1 MFNLLERPRVLKFIG
16 SLAASLLLLN
26 QPAKASTFQHVL
38 ILSVDGLHSAD
49 ILDPA
54 LQPYL
59 TNISS
64 LRSTGVTYPNAFTTS
79 PSDSFPG
86 TLSYLTGAGPATTG
100 VYYDDTYAR
109 DLTAPIAPING
120 DPSGNINSPLGTEA
134 TYFEAIDYSIP
145 ADPNNPDPTN
155 VLWRLDGGG
164 YVSGDPTKAFVQGNY
179 GAGSIDPTR
188 LPQNCKSGSCQPV
201 YPWQYLKHGINTI
214 FNVAHNAGLYTAFSD
229 KHAGAYNIVQ
239 GPGGNS
245 INDFYSPEINASVI
259 FDANGN
265 LVDAV
270 SFDANG
276 KPVIAPNAH
285 VVTDNTTFTKAYD
298 DLKVNAFLNE
308 INGRNSLGTKYA
320 PVPNI
325 FAMNFQAVSVAQ
337 KALDGGINNSGN
349 PTNNPN
355 ATGATPSSGPSNVLT
370 DALQHTDQSIGKIL
384 TAIRTNPS
392 LADNTL
398 VILVAKHG
406 QDPRNGVG
414 TLLKDDLIPDAINYY
429 LGDPKA
435 VSQATQDDVSLV
447 WLKDQS
453 KISDVTR
460 YLEGLRK
467 LPLCTGTSAGSV
479 TSAPTCNPGI
489 ANVYSGAQAYRLG
502 LAPSPKPDNRTP
514 DVFIQA
520 LPGYI
525 FVGNPSKGK
534 KIAEHGALF
543 TADAT
548 NIALILGGAGLSPRV
563 KGATVN
569 DQVQTTQIA
578 VTVLNA
584 LGLDPNLLTGVRIE
598 GTKALP
604 GTGIKAFS
612 ERETYNGKHNIGNH
626 STNPTKNTAG

>member
-1 MFNLLERPRVLKFIG
+1 MFNLLKRTSVLNLIG
-16 SLAASLLLLN
+16 GISAGLLLLN
-26 QPAKASTFQHVL
+26 QPAKASNFQHVL
-38 ILSVDGLHSAD
+38 ILSVDGLRSAD

-59 TNISS
+59 TNINS
-64 LRSTGVTYPNAFTTS
+64 LRSIGVTYPNAFTTS

-109 DLTAPIAPING
+109 NLTAPIAPING
-120 DPSGNINSPLGTEA
+120 DPSGNIDSPKGTEA

-155 VLWRLDGGG
+155 VVWRLDGGG
-164 YVSGDPTKAFVQGNY
+164 YVSGDPTKPFVQGNY

-188 LPQNCKSGSCQPV
+188 LPQNCNSGTCQPV
-201 YPWQYLKHGINTI
+201 YPWQYLKHGVNTI

-245 INDFYSPEINASVI
+245 INDYYSPEINASVI
-259 FDANGN
+259 FDSNGN

-276 KPVIAPNAH
+276 KPVIDPNAR

-298 DLKVNAFLNE
+298 DLKVNAILNE
-308 INGRNSLGTKYA
+308 INGKNSLGTKDA

-325 FAMNFQAVSVAQ
+325 FEMNFQAVSVGQ
-337 KALDGGINNSGN
+337 KALAGGIDNSGN
-349 PTNNPN
+349 PTNNPK
-355 ATGATPSSGPSNVLT
+355 ATGATPSTGPSSVLT
-370 DALQHTDQSIGKIL
+370 DALQHTDESIGKIL
-384 TAIRTNPS
+384 TAIRSNPL
-392 LADNTL
+392 LANNTL

-414 TLLKDDLIPDAINYY
+414 TLLKDNLIPNAISFH
-429 LGDPKA
+429 LGDPKS

-453 KISDVTR
+453 KISDVTE
-460 YLEGLRK
+460 YLNGLRE
-467 LPLCTGTSAGSV
+467 LPLCTGTSSGSL

-489 ANVYSGAQAYRLG
+489 ANVYSGAKAYELG
-502 LAPSPKPDNRTP
+502 LAKSPNPDNRTP
-514 DVFIQA
+514 DLFVQE

-525 FVGNPSKGK
+525 FVGNPSNGK
-534 KIAEHGALF
+534 KISEHGALF

-548 NIALILGGAGLSPRV
+548 NIALVLGGAGLSPKV
-563 KGATVN
+563 KGRTVN
-569 DQVQTTQIA
+569 DKVQTTQIA

-584 LGLDPNLLTGVRIE
+584 LGLDANLLKGVRIE

-604 GTGIKAFS
+604 RTGINVSK
-612 ERETYNGKHNIGNH
+612 EQQRQPHQKPE
-626 STNPTKNTAG
+626 